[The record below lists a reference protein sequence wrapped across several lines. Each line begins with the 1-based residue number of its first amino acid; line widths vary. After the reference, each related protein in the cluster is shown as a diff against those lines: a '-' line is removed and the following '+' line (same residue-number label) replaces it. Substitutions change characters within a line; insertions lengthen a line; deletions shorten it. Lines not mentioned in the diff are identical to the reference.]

1 MTLAGLLNQTC
12 TITTRTDAG
21 TADRYGNPDQTEA
34 TTSTVCYAEQRSRS
48 ETKDGKGEVQQED
61 WLVILPA
68 GTTVNGLDKITV
80 GTLVL
85 EVVGPPWPVRNPRTQ
100 SESHVE
106 CNARK
111 AV

>member
-1 MTLAGLLNQTC
+1 MSLVDVEALVSQYLRAQSEV
-12 TITTRTDAG
+12 
-21 TADRYGNPDQTEA
+21 TAYVG
-34 TTSTVCYAEQRSRS
+34 QRVYTALP

-61 WLVILPA
+61 WLVMLPA

-80 GTLVL
+80 GSLVL